1 MKPINK
7 NSLSRGVKMLALAA
21 ALSGMM
27 TGIALADDVDVAD
40 GNAAHGEKIFN
51 KCKACH
57 TIEEGGPNRVG
68 PNLYGIMDRGVAKKA
83 DYNYSK
89 AMKDFGAKTPKWTEE
104 ILFKYL
110 EKPRELVP
118 GTYMS
123 FAGLKK
129 PQDRDDLLAY
139 LEKASGHEK

>member
-1 MKPINK
+1 MKPINQK
-7 NSLSRGVKMLALAA
+7 SLSKGVKAFALAA

-27 TGIALADDVDVAD
+27 TGIALADTMDVTD

-57 TIEEGGPNRVG
+57 TVEEGGPNRVG
-68 PNLYGIMDRGVAKKA
+68 PNLYNVMNRGVAKKA

-89 AMKDFGAKTPKWTEE
+89 AMKEFGEKTPKWTPD
-104 ILFKYL
+104 ILFTYL
-110 EKPRELVP
+110 KNPRALVP

-139 LEKASGHEK
+139 LEKASGYKK